1 MVYFHYEPHLAEK
14 KHWYQKSSF
23 NNFREYGHSGLKV
36 EIKGNE
42 TSRKWLEKF
51 LKIALKVREL
61 WIVLW
66 RGDVELLFPSI
77 YEFTQKAR
85 ELQMVTVDV
94 RTARTNL
101 KLLMAPEMTARV
113 LKISTN
119 NYFERDRGMLGRFLL
134 HHPSVVHLWHDY
146 DQWDDGFLEENQEI
160 ELVNGEEIPVTV
172 RNRKRKLREI
182 IALTKRVVP
191 IPDLV
196 NEIILYLHNGVSS
209 ETSPGVPRRREQ
221 TRFLGFGPAD
231 EYE

>member
-1 MVYFHYEPHLAEK
+1 MGYFLYEPHRAETT
-14 KHWYQKSSF
+14 HLYHTNSLI
-23 NNFREYGHSGLKV
+23 NFRVFGLSGLKI
-36 EIKGNE
+36 EINGEE
-42 TSRKWLEKF
+42 TTRKWLEK
-51 LKIALKVREL
+51 LLRVCLCVKEL
-61 WIVLW
+61 WIVLK

-94 RTARTNL
+94 TAARINL

-134 HHPSVVHLWHDY
+134 HHPSVVHLCHDY
-146 DQWDDGFLEENQEI
+146 DQWDDGFLQENHEI
-160 ELVNGEEIPVTV
+160 ELVNGEEVLVTV
-172 RNRKRKLREI
+172 RNRKSKLREI

-191 IPDLV
+191 VPDLV
-196 NEIILYLHNGVSS
+196 NEIILYLHNGVPS
-209 ETSPGVPRRREQ
+209 ETPPTVPRRLGK
-221 TRFLGFGPAD
+221 THATYLGFTD